1 MPRHHSYRSCP
12 GEGRSLAGPLGES
25 LGNGVQCDA
34 PSPSSSGGPVPGGRF
49 DSADGSY
56 SYIYLARSA
65 GGALAE
71 SFARHLDYTRA
82 GPRPLPLAK
91 VAGKKISSVVV
102 KRDLRVVV
110 AYGAGAEQLGQDM
123 WLTTCDEDNYSLARE
138 WAVAVRR
145 WEPGADGLVWKSR
158 RDPAEEVF
166 VLWGDPSTAGQ
177 GCGLL
182 EVAPIVSEHLAWGPA
197 GHVRP
202 VARAMAAVPRAVA
215 VSRLGDTYFAYALFP
230 ERSLGE
236 ETISYDS
243 ERRCNG

>member
-1 MPRHHSYRSCP
+1 MPRRRPPDGCP
-12 GEGRSLAGPLGES
+12 GTTLIDRVPARAVLWRAHSESHWATAFNATPRPRLPAG
-25 LGNGVQCDA
+25 A
-34 PSPSSSGGPVPGGRF
+34 PVPGGRF

-82 GPRPLPLAK
+82 GPRPLLLAK

-197 GHVRP
+197 WVMFDQWL
-202 VARAMAAVPRAVA
+202 VQW
-215 VSRLGDTYFAYALFP
+215 RLYLEP
-230 ERSLGE
+230 LP
-236 ETISYDS
+236 
-243 ERRCNG
+243 